1 MTAALGQGLLLIGF
15 VVTCVVLMLQLAK
28 GGDRR

>member
-1 MTAALGQGLLLIGF
+1 MTAAIGQGLLLIAF
-15 VVTCVVLMLQLAK
+15 VVTGIVLMLQLAK